1 MSAITTIRQL
11 FEAQGDDQYY
21 GEDVSQL
28 EHAAQGADLARKGGF
43 DQEVQ
48 VAAFLHDIGHLMPT
62 ELEEELM
69 SEYGRKDHEEVAA
82 DWLRDQGFP
91 EKVCILVA
99 NHVNAKRYLT
109 FKNPKYFAGLSEA
122 SLKTLEFQGGP
133 MNAEEAATF
142 EQNPYFDL
150 IIQMRRWDE
159 AAKVTGLAKPNFEY
173 YLQLCEE
180 VLAWVYPSPNNDFLR
195 TISLKTPR

>member
-1 MSAITTIRQL
+1 MLSSLTEIRQL
-11 FEAQGDDQYY
+11 FESQGDEQYY

-43 DQEVQ
+43 DKKVQ
-48 VAAFLHDIGHLMPT
+48 VAAFLHDIGHLMPS
-62 ELEEELM
+62 EKEEELM
-69 SEYGRKDHEEVAA
+69 ELYGRKDHEEIAA
-82 DWLRDQGFP
+82 DWLRERGFP

-109 FKNPKYFAGLSEA
+109 YKNPKYFAGLSDA
-122 SLKTLEFQGGP
+122 SRKTLEFQGGP
-133 MNAEEAATF
+133 MHAEEAEAF

-159 AAKVTGLAKPNFEY
+159 AAKVTGLPKPDLEAN
-173 YLQLCEE
+173 LALCGD
-180 VLAWVYPSPNNDFLR
+180 VLEKD
-195 TISLKTPR
+195 

>member
-28 EHAAQGADLARKGGF
+28 EHAAQGADLAQKGGF
-43 DQEVQ
+43 DKEVQ

-69 SEYGRKDHEEVAA
+69 AEYGRKDHEEVAA
-82 DWLRDQGFP
+82 DWLHAQGFP
-91 EKVCILVA
+91 EKVCVLVA

-109 FKNPKYFAGLSEA
+109 YKNPKYFAGLSEA

-133 MNAEEAATF
+133 MNADEAGHF

-159 AAKVTGLAKPNFEY
+159 AAKVTGLPKPDLGK
-173 YLQLCEE
+173 YLKLCEE
-180 VLAWVYPSPNNDFLR
+180 VLQE
-195 TISLKTPR
+195 SL